1 MQFYHTA
8 FTDQSFDEAVAAVT
22 EALKKEGFGVLTH
35 IDIAAKLK
43 EKINVDMRRYV
54 ILGACNPPL
63 ANRALK
69 IENKIG
75 VMLPCNVIVQET
87 EDGKVEVS
95 AIDPLATM
103 AAIGGPSLITVAE
116 EVSGKL
122 LRVIESISERILR
135 SSDPEMANE

>member
-1 MQFYHTA
+1 MHFYHTA
-8 FTDQSFDEAVAAVT
+8 LTDKPFEDTVVAVT

-43 EKINVDMRRYV
+43 EKIGVDMRRYV

-87 EDGKVEVS
+87 ENGQIEVS
-95 AIDPLATM
+95 SIDPMASM
-103 AAIGGPSLITVAE
+103 AAAGNTSLTAVAE
-116 EVSGKL
+116 EVSQKL
-122 LRVIESISERILR
+122 QRVITSL
-135 SSDPEMANE
+135 

>member
-1 MQFYHTA
+1 MHFYHTTL
-8 FTDQSFDEAVAAVT
+8 TDKPFEDTVVAVT

-43 EKINVDMRRYV
+43 EKIGVDMRRYV

-87 EDGKVEVS
+87 ENGQIEVS
-95 AIDPLATM
+95 SIDPMASM
-103 AAIGGPSLITVAE
+103 AAVGNTSLTAVAE
-116 EVSGKL
+116 EVSQKL
-122 LRVIESISERILR
+122 QRVITSL
-135 SSDPEMANE
+135 